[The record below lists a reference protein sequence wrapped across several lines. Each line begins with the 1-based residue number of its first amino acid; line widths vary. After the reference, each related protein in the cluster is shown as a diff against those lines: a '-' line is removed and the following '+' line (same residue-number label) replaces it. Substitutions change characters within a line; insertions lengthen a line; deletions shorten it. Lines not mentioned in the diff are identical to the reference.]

1 MMLAGPALALLSAL
15 IWGAGDFLGGLA
27 TRRAHLVAV
36 LAVTQVTG
44 LVLALL
50 CRLVVAEPIPG
61 PGAVA
66 WGLAAG
72 ASGLLGVAT
81 LYRALARG
89 TMGLVA
95 PLTGLVAAALPA
107 LLGLAWGDPLTPL
120 LGAGILAALAA
131 IVAISLP
138 DRALAGRAAP
148 PLRRADLALIV
159 VSGLGFSGFYLGID
173 RAHAD
178 GLGAVSTLLALRCA
192 SAALV
197 LGAILVLRGSGRAAP
212 FRGFPRAVVPI
223 VLLGGFADTG
233 GNLVY
238 ILANAVGTL
247 STTVVLGSLY
257 PASTAILAAI
267 VLRERLTPAR
277 FAGVVLALVAAACIG
292 LGALGT

>member
-1 MMLAGPALALLSAL
+1 MLAGPALALFSAL
-15 IWGAGDFLGGLA
+15 LWGAGDFLGGLA
-27 TRRAHLVAV
+27 TRRAHLLAV
-36 LAVTQVTG
+36 LVGTQLTG
-44 LVLALL
+44 LSLALL
-50 CRLVVAEPIPG
+50 CRLLVPEPAPTLVAI
-61 PGAVA
+61 A

-72 ASGLLGVAT
+72 ASGLIGVAT

-107 LLGLAWGDPLTPL
+107 LIGIAWGDPLTPL
-120 LGAGILAALAA
+120 LGVGIVAALAA

-138 DRALAGRAAP
+138 DRAPGGRAMP

-159 VSGLGFSGFYLGID
+159 ASGLGFSGFYLGID
-173 RAHAD
+173 RAHAE
-178 GLGAVSTLLALRCA
+178 GLGAVSTLVALRAA
-192 SAALV
+192 SLALV
-197 LGAILVLRGSGRAAP
+197 LGALVVLRGSGRAAP
-212 FRGFPRAVVPI
+212 FRGFPRAVLPI
-223 VLLGGFADTG
+223 VLLGGLADSG

-238 ILANAVGTL
+238 IIANAVGTL

-277 FAGVVLALVAAACIG
+277 IAGVVLALVAAACIG
-292 LGALGT
+292 LGALGA

>member
-1 MMLAGPALALLSAL
+1 MTLAGPVLALLSAL

-27 TRRAHLVAV
+27 TRTASSCARRVA
-36 LAVTQVTG
+36 TQLTG
-44 LVLALL
+44 LTLALL
-50 CRLVVAEPIPG
+50 CRLLVVEPVPG
-61 PGAVA
+61 PAGIA

-72 ASGLLGVAT
+72 ASGLVGVAT

-120 LGAGILAALAA
+120 LGAGIVAALAA

-138 DRALAGRAAP
+138 DRVPAGRTAP
-148 PLRRADLALIV
+148 PLRRADLALVV

-173 RAHAD
+173 RAHAE
-178 GLGAVSTLLALRCA
+178 GLGAVSTLVALRCA

-197 LGAILVLRGSGRAAP
+197 LGAIVVLRGVRRTAP
-212 FRGFPRAVVPI
+212 FRGVPRAVLPI
-223 VLLGGFADTG
+223 VLLGGLADTG

-238 ILANAVGTL
+238 VLANAVGTL

-267 VLRERLTPAR
+267 VLRERLTAAR
-277 FAGVVLALVAAACIG
+277 IVGVVLALVAAACIG
-292 LGALGT
+292 LGALGA